1 MDGWLD
7 KQQMDGWMDRKDRWM
22 VECIVKKMDK
32 NGLLDGQ
39 KMDGQIH
46 GQNKQMDGQKEG

>member
-39 KMDGQIH
+39 KKIDG
-46 GQNKQMDGQKEG
+46 